1 MFENELLPEQGK
13 PDCIIP
19 VPLHNKRLQHRVYNQ
34 PTEISQVI
42 ANKSAIPIIYDAVVG
57 TRSTLA
63 QSDLKAKERQ
73 KNIRDAFSVINVIN
87 GKHVLIIDNVVT
99 TGSTV
104 NELARVL
111 KKVVLNE

>member
-1 MFENELLPEQGK
+1 M
-13 PDCIIP
+13 
-19 VPLHNKRLQHRVYNQ
+19 
-34 PTEISQVI
+34 
-42 ANKSAIPIIYDAVVG
+42 
-57 TRSTLA
+57 
-63 QSDLKAKERQ
+63 
-73 KNIRDAFSVINVIN
+73 RDAFSVINVIN

>member
-1 MFENELLPEQGK
+1 M
-13 PDCIIP
+13 
-19 VPLHNKRLQHRVYNQ
+19 
-34 PTEISQVI
+34 
-42 ANKSAIPIIYDAVVG
+42 G